1 MPNKTPLTVLQI
13 LPALHAGGVERGTL
27 EIARY
32 LTQHNHR
39 SLVMSGGGRMVAQLE
54 AEGSSHFTWD
64 IGKKSLTTF
73 RLIPK
78 LRRFL
83 IEHKVDIL
91 HLRSRMPAWIGYL
104 AWRGM
109 DPAVRPRLVTTV
121 HGAYTVNA
129 YSAVMTKGERVIAVS
144 ETILNY
150 ILTHYPKV
158 DPAHIRLIYR
168 GVDPQEF
175 PRGYQPDRTWIAKWR
190 ADYPQL
196 SDKVIVTL
204 PGRITRW
211 KGQMEFVELIAR
223 LKQTG
228 INVHGLI
235 AGEADDKKRGF
246 LDELQSRIET
256 LGLNKDITLLGHR
269 TDLKD
274 VMAVSNLV
282 LSLSQQP
289 EAFGRTTPEALS
301 LGIPVVGYNH
311 GGVGEVLRA
320 LFPVGLVQLQ
330 PDNLNALVST
340 VMHCLSQPCAIA
352 QNDIFTLSNMQS
364 KTLAVY
370 QELSDQIIAGDLI
383 D

>member
-1 MPNKTPLTVLQI
+1 MSNKPPLTVLQV

-32 LTQHNHR
+32 LRQNNHR
-39 SLVMSGGGRMVAQLE
+39 SLVMSAGGRMVAQLE
-54 AEGSSHFTWD
+54 AEGSTHFSWD
-64 IGKKSLTTF
+64 IGKKSLTTL

-83 IEHKVDIL
+83 IEQKVDIL

-109 DPAVRPRLVTTV
+109 DRTTRPKLVTTV

-144 ETILNY
+144 ETIRSY
-150 ILTHYPKV
+150 ILAHYPSV
-158 DPAHIRLIYR
+158 NPTHIRLIYR
-168 GVDPQEF
+168 GVDPLEF
-175 PRGYQPDRTWIAKWR
+175 PRGYQPDNVWMAKWHQ
-190 ADYPQL
+190 DYPQL
-196 SDKVIVTL
+196 SNKIVITL

-211 KGQMEFVELIAR
+211 KGQLEFVDLIAR

-235 AGEADDKKRGF
+235 AGEADNKKRVF
-246 LDELQSRIET
+246 LDELQSRIEI
-256 LGLNKDITLLGHR
+256 LGLNQDITLLGHR
-269 TDLKD
+269 TDLKE

-301 LGIPVVGYNH
+301 LGVPVVGYNH
-311 GGVGEVLRA
+311 GGVGEVLRT
-320 LFPVGLVQLQ
+320 LFPPGLVQLQ
-330 PDNLNALVST
+330 PGNLNELVST
-340 VMHCLSQPCAIA
+340 VMHCLSQPCVIA
-352 QNDIFTLSNMQS
+352 QNDVFTLSNMQS
-364 KTLAVY
+364 RTLAVY
-370 QELSDQIIAGDLI
+370 QELSVQALAGDLI